1 MVSPVIYPF
10 ISFRK
15 RCSVSNSSGR
25 RYRYGSS
32 FVDQDSGV
40 RFEGHHPLERPD
52 LWKMYLNEAEGK
64 YRSHGFEGTLRRQE
78 LDDGE
83 GVPLFFLGFSPDG
96 EPVAGVRFHGPLE
109 GSHQAFLMEEM
120 AASPEI
126 DDIRAMID
134 KEIRLGALEVKGA
147 WSKGAAVTGVRLI
160 TAITRSATHAMNWLG
175 AEFAIAAVS
184 DTLVAVGTP
193 AGGRVVGTTS
203 VPFPDDRYRTICV
216 SWDRSRSYELCSPP
230 NQQALRREAEELGR
244 GPARLGIGGTEP
256 ASMRTHARRPLVL
269 DVGGRSNREVLRVLR
284 EDPSLH
290 VIDRLAEQREQLA
303 NMIPPPNAAVREE
316 GSRWV
321 YYPWRRAVV
330 RLLAPRSFSTLRLDR
345 NRNKL
350 TRAEQ
355 ARVRSLRIGVVG
367 LSAGHSIAHVIA
379 MEGLAGEIRLAD
391 FDTIELSNLNR
402 IPASVLDLG
411 INKAV
416 VAARRIAEIDPYL
429 RVVVEPEGLRA
440 ENLSE
445 FLDGLDLVIEECD
458 SLDMKFLVREAA
470 RERGIP
476 VFMETSDRGVLDVE
490 RFDLEP
496 DRPIFHGL
504 LGDMDSSKLAGL
516 TQAQKAP
523 FVVRLV
529 GARDASSRGAASL
542 LEVGQTITGWPQLG
556 SEITLGAAT
565 VAAAVRRLGLSG
577 DLPSGRVRFDV
588 EEILSALGPVE
599 VNLEAEADLF
609 APPPEDPP
617 IESTDPI
624 ELIVDA
630 ARRAPSGGNVQPWR
644 FEANDTEV
652 RFFMNPERSSTMD
665 VAHRGTYVGI
675 GAALF
680 NARVR
685 AASLNV
691 LGPVKLF
698 PEGRPSHLI
707 ATMRLGAATDVS
719 IAPLDPY
726 LLARS
731 SNRRIGQPAPI
742 APEVVQSLTRG
753 VEREGA
759 QLHFVTDRAKIDAGA
774 DLLAASDR
782 LRFLLPQVHE
792 EMLSEIRWPGRDSLD
807 EGLDVRTLE
816 MDAGGY
822 AALDL
827 VSRPDVMGHLADWRA
842 GQALGMRMRAS
853 IMTSSALAVVTVPR
867 PEPLWY
873 VRGGGAMER
882 FWLSCEM
889 HGLALQPAS
898 PVFLYA
904 VDESDIQEL
913 SGERYRDEMF
923 GLLERFHDFWG
934 MGDGETAIMVFRIF
948 QAPPPSVH
956 SVRMPLAHVLSR
968 EPRISES
975 TLPISAKK
983 S

>member
-1 MVSPVIYPF
+1 
-10 ISFRK
+10 
-15 RCSVSNSSGR
+15 
-25 RYRYGSS
+25 
-32 FVDQDSGV
+32 VDQDSGV

-52 LWKMYLNEAEGK
+52 LWKIYLNEAEGR
-64 YRSHGFEGTLRRQE
+64 YRSHGFEGTLRRQDLE
-78 LDDGE
+78 DGN
-83 GVPLFFLGFSPDG
+83 GVPLFFLGFNPEG

-109 GSHQAFLMEEM
+109 GSHQFYILEEM
-120 AASPEI
+120 ADSPEI
-126 DDIRAMID
+126 EDIRSLIEG
-134 KEIRLGALEVKGA
+134 EIRLGALEVKGA
-147 WSKGAAVTGVRLI
+147 WSKGATVVGARLI
-160 TAITRSATHAMNWLG
+160 AAISRSVTHAMNWLG
-175 AEFAIAAVS
+175 SEFAIAAVS
-184 DTLVAVGTP
+184 DTLLPVGGPAGAVMVGTC
-193 AGGRVVGTTS
+193 S
-203 VPFPDDRYRTICV
+203 VPYPDERYRTIAV
-216 SWDRSRSYELCSPP
+216 EFHRARTHEIVTPP
-230 NQQALRREAEELGR
+230 HQQALRREAEELLR
-244 GPARLGIGGTEP
+244 GPARLGLSPVEP
-256 ASMRTHARRPLVL
+256 ASTRTRACRPLVL
-269 DVGGRSNREVLRVLR
+269 DVGGRAHREVLRVLR
-284 EDPSLH
+284 EDSSLQ
-290 VIDRLAEQREQLA
+290 VIDRLAEQREQLSQI
-303 NMIPPPNAAVREE
+303 IPPPTSAVTEE

-321 YYPWRRAVV
+321 FYPWRRAVV
-330 RLLAPRSFSTLRLDR
+330 HLLGPRSFTTLRLDR

-350 TRAEQ
+350 TPAEQ
-355 ARVRSLRIGVVG
+355 ARQRSLRIGVVG

-391 FDTIELSNLNR
+391 FDTLELSNLNR

-411 INKAV
+411 VNKAV

-429 RVVVEPEGLRA
+429 RVVVEPEGIRA
-440 ENLSE
+440 ENLGA
-445 FLDGLDLVIEECD
+445 FLDGLDLVVEECD

-470 RERGIP
+470 RERRIP
-476 VFMETSDRGVLDVE
+476 VLMETSDRGVLDVE

-516 TQAQKAP
+516 TPAQKAP

-529 GARDASSRGAASL
+529 GAREASSRGAASL

-565 VAAAVRRLGLSG
+565 VAAAVRRIGLSG
-577 DLPSGRVRFDV
+577 ELPSGRVRFDV

-609 APPPEDPP
+609 ATPPEDPP
-617 IESTDPI
+617 IESDDPI

-698 PEGRPSHLI
+698 PESRSSHHI
-707 ATMRLGAATDVS
+707 ATMQLGSATDVS

-731 SNRRIGQPAPI
+731 TNRRIGQPAPI
-742 APEVVQSLTRG
+742 PTETVQILTRG

-759 QLHFVTDRAKIDAGA
+759 QLHVVTDRVKIDAGA

-782 LRFLLPQVHE
+782 LRFLLPQVHG
-792 EMLSEIRWPGRDSLD
+792 EMLSEIRWPGRDALD
-807 EGLDVRTLE
+807 EGLDIRTLE

-822 AALDL
+822 AALEL
-827 VSRPDVMGHLADWRA
+827 VSRTDVMGHLADWRA

-853 IMTSSALAVVTVPR
+853 VMTSSALAIVTVPR

-889 HGLALQPAS
+889 HGLSLQPAS

-904 VDESDIQEL
+904 VDEFDIQEL

-923 GLLERFHDFWG
+923 ELLERFHDFWG

-968 EPRISES
+968 DSNVSAP
-975 TLPISAKK
+975 TQPISAKK

>member
-1 MVSPVIYPF
+1 VG
-10 ISFRK
+10 
-15 RCSVSNSSGR
+15 NSIGR

-52 LWKMYLNEAEGK
+52 LWKIYLNEAEGK

-78 LDDGE
+78 LEDGHD
-83 GVPLFFLGFSPDG
+83 VPLFFLGFNTEG

-120 AASPEI
+120 ADSPEI
-126 DDIRAMID
+126 EDIQALIER
-134 KEIRLGALEVKGA
+134 EIRLGTIEVKGA

-160 TAITRSATHAMNWLG
+160 AAITRSATHAMNWLG
-175 AEFAIAAVS
+175 TEFAIAAVS
-184 DTLVAVGTP
+184 DTLEEVGTP
-193 AGGRVVGTTS
+193 AGGRKFGTAS
-203 VPFPDDRYRTICV
+203 VPYPDERYRTICV
-216 SWDRSRSYELCSPP
+216 SWERSRSYELCTPP
-230 NQQALRREAEELGR
+230 HQQALRRENEELLR
-244 GPARLGIGGTEP
+244 GPARLGLSSVEP
-256 ASMRTHARRPLVL
+256 ASTRTRACRPLVM
-269 DVGGRSNREVLRVLR
+269 DVGGRAHREVLRVLR
-284 EDPSLH
+284 EDSSLH
-290 VIDRLAEQREQLA
+290 IIDRLAEQREQLGEI
-303 NMIPPPNAAVREE
+303 IPTPSATLLEE

-355 ARVRSLRIGVVG
+355 ARQRSLRIGVVG

-391 FDTIELSNLNR
+391 FDTLELSNLNR

-429 RVVVEPEGLRA
+429 RVVVEPEGIRP
-440 ENLSE
+440 ENLGA

-470 RERGIP
+470 RERRIP
-476 VFMETSDRGVLDVE
+476 VLMETSDRGVLDVE

-504 LGDMDSSKLAGL
+504 LGDMDSSKLSGL
-516 TQAQKAP
+516 SQAQKAP
-523 FVVRLV
+523 FVIRIV
-529 GARDASSRGAASL
+529 GAREASSRGAASL
-542 LEVGQTITGWPQLG
+542 LEVGITITGWPQLG
-556 SEITLGAAT
+556 SEVTLGAAT
-565 VAAAVRRLGLSG
+565 VAAAVRRIGLAG
-577 DLPSGRVRFDV
+577 ELPSGRVRFDV

-609 APPPEDPP
+609 TPAPVDPP
-617 IESTDPI
+617 LDSEDPI
-624 ELIVDA
+624 EMIVDA

-644 FEANDTEV
+644 FEANGREV
-652 RFFMNPERSSTMD
+652 RFFMIPERTSSMD
-665 VAHRGTYVGI
+665 VAHRGSYVGI

-680 NARVR
+680 NARVQ
-685 AASLNV
+685 AASMKV

-698 PEGRPSHLI
+698 PEGRPSHHV
-707 ATMRLGAATDVS
+707 ATMQLGTSGDVG
-719 IAPLDPY
+719 IAPLVTY
-726 LLARS
+726 LHSRAT
-731 SNRRIGQPAPI
+731 NRRMGQPAPVS
-742 APEVVQSLTRG
+742 AEVVASLTRG

-759 QLHFVTDRAKIDAGA
+759 RLRFVTERTLIDSGA

-782 LRFLLPQVHE
+782 LRFLLPAVHR
-792 EMLSEIRWPGRDSLD
+792 EMLSEVKWPGRDSLD

-816 MDAGGY
+816 MDPGGY

-827 VSRPDVMGHLADWRA
+827 LSRPDVMGHLADWRA
-842 GQALGMRMRAS
+842 GQALGMRMKAS

-867 PEPLWY
+867 ADPMWY
-873 VRGGGAMER
+873 VRGGAAMER
-882 FWLSCEM
+882 FWLNCEM
-889 HGLALQPAS
+889 HGLAVQPSS

-904 VDESDIQEL
+904 VDESDLVKL
-913 SGERYRDEMF
+913 SGERYFDEMYQLF
-923 GLLERFHDFWG
+923 DRFNEFWG
-934 MGDGETAIMVFRIF
+934 LGYGETAVMVFRVF
-948 QAPPPSVH
+948 QAPAPSVH
-956 SVRMPLAHVLSR
+956 SVRLPLAHVLSR
-968 EPRISES
+968 EPDSVGPTVPLTVEN
-975 TLPISAKK
+975 
-983 S
+983 

>member
-1 MVSPVIYPF
+1 VS
-10 ISFRK
+10 S
-15 RCSVSNSSGR
+15 SNSR

-78 LDDGE
+78 LEDGE
-83 GVPLFFLGFSPDG
+83 GVPLFFVGFTPEG
-96 EPVAGVRFHGPLE
+96 EPVVGVRFHGPLE
-109 GSHQAFLMEEM
+109 GSHQAFLIEEM

-126 DDIRAMID
+126 DDIRALID

-147 WSKGAAVTGVRLI
+147 WSKGTAVTGVRLVA
-160 TAITRSATHAMNWLG
+160 AISRSVTHAMNWLG

-184 DTLVAVGTP
+184 DTLVAVGSP
-193 AGGRVVGTTS
+193 AGGRMVGTAW
-203 VPFPDDRYRTICV
+203 VPFPDDRYRTVCV
-216 SWDRSRSYELCSPP
+216 SWERSRTYELSTPP

-244 GPARLGIGGTEP
+244 GPARLGIGGVEP
-256 ASMRTHARRPLVL
+256 ASTRTHARRPLVL
-269 DVGGRSNREVLRVLR
+269 DVGGRSHREVLRVLR

-290 VIDRLAEQREQLA
+290 VIDRLAEQMEQLGT
-303 NMIPPPNAAVREE
+303 MIPPPNAALSDE

-379 MEGLAGEIRLAD
+379 MEGLAGELRLAD

-402 IPASVLDLG
+402 IPAGVLDLG

-440 ENLSE
+440 DNLAE
-445 FLDGLDLVIEECD
+445 FLEGLDLVIEECD

-470 RERGIP
+470 RERRIP
-476 VFMETSDRGVLDVE
+476 VLMETSDRGVLDVE

-516 TQAQKAP
+516 TPAQKAP

-529 GARDASSRGAASL
+529 GAREASSRGAASL

-565 VAAAVRRLGLSG
+565 VAAAVRRIGLSG
-577 DLPSGRVRFDV
+577 ELPSGRVRFDV

-609 APPPEDPP
+609 ATPPEDPP
-617 IESTDPI
+617 IESDDPI

-698 PEGRPSHLI
+698 PESRSSHHI
-707 ATMRLGAATDVS
+707 ATMQLGSATDVS

-731 SNRRIGQPAPI
+731 TNRRIGQPAPI
-742 APEVVQSLTRG
+742 PTETVQILTRG

-759 QLHFVTDRAKIDAGA
+759 QLHVVTDRVKIDAGA

-782 LRFLLPQVHE
+782 LRFLLPQVHG
-792 EMLSEIRWPGRDSLD
+792 EMLSEIRWPGRDALD
-807 EGLDVRTLE
+807 EGLDIRTLE

-822 AALDL
+822 AALEL
-827 VSRPDVMGHLADWRA
+827 VSRTDVMGHLADWRA

-853 IMTSSALAVVTVPR
+853 VMTSSALAIVTVPR

-889 HGLALQPAS
+889 HGLSLQPAS

-904 VDESDIQEL
+904 VDEFDIQEL

-923 GLLERFHDFWG
+923 ELLERFHDFWG

-968 EPRISES
+968 DSNVSAP
-975 TLPISAKK
+975 TQPISAKK

>member
-1 MVSPVIYPF
+1 
-10 ISFRK
+10 
-15 RCSVSNSSGR
+15 
-25 RYRYGSS
+25 
-32 FVDQDSGV
+32 
-40 RFEGHHPLERPD
+40 
-52 LWKMYLNEAEGK
+52 
-64 YRSHGFEGTLRRQE
+64 
-78 LDDGE
+78 
-83 GVPLFFLGFSPDG
+83 
-96 EPVAGVRFHGPLE
+96 
-109 GSHQAFLMEEM
+109 
-120 AASPEI
+120 
-126 DDIRAMID
+126 
-134 KEIRLGALEVKGA
+134 
-147 WSKGAAVTGVRLI
+147 
-160 TAITRSATHAMNWLG
+160 
-175 AEFAIAAVS
+175 
-184 DTLVAVGTP
+184 
-193 AGGRVVGTTS
+193 
-203 VPFPDDRYRTICV
+203 
-216 SWDRSRSYELCSPP
+216 
-230 NQQALRREAEELGR
+230 
-244 GPARLGIGGTEP
+244 
-256 ASMRTHARRPLVL
+256 VL
-269 DVGGRSNREVLRVLR
+269 
-284 EDPSLH
+284 
-290 VIDRLAEQREQLA
+290 
-303 NMIPPPNAAVREE
+303 
-316 GSRWV
+316 
-321 YYPWRRAVV
+321 
-330 RLLAPRSFSTLRLDR
+330 
-345 NRNKL
+345 
-350 TRAEQ
+350 
-355 ARVRSLRIGVVG
+355 
-367 LSAGHSIAHVIA
+367 
-379 MEGLAGEIRLAD
+379 
-391 FDTIELSNLNR
+391 
-402 IPASVLDLG
+402 
-411 INKAV
+411 
-416 VAARRIAEIDPYL
+416 
-429 RVVVEPEGLRA
+429 
-440 ENLSE
+440 
-445 FLDGLDLVIEECD
+445 
-458 SLDMKFLVREAA
+458 
-470 RERGIP
+470 
-476 VFMETSDRGVLDVE
+476 METSDRGVLDVE

-516 TQAQKAP
+516 TPAQKAP

-529 GARDASSRGAASL
+529 GAREASSRGAASL

-565 VAAAVRRLGLSG
+565 VAAAVRRIGLSG
-577 DLPSGRVRFDV
+577 ELPSGRVRFDV

-609 APPPEDPP
+609 ATPPEDPP
-617 IESTDPI
+617 IESDDPI

-698 PEGRPSHLI
+698 PESRSSHHI
-707 ATMRLGAATDVS
+707 ATMQLGSATDVS

-731 SNRRIGQPAPI
+731 TNRRIGQPAPI
-742 APEVVQSLTRG
+742 PTETVQILTRG

-759 QLHFVTDRAKIDAGA
+759 QLHVVTDRVKIDAGA

-782 LRFLLPQVHE
+782 LRFLLPQVHG
-792 EMLSEIRWPGRDSLD
+792 EMLSEIRWPGRDALD
-807 EGLDVRTLE
+807 EGLDIRTLE

-822 AALDL
+822 AALEL
-827 VSRPDVMGHLADWRA
+827 VSRTDVMGHLADWRA

-853 IMTSSALAVVTVPR
+853 VMTSSALAIVTVPR

-889 HGLALQPAS
+889 HGLSLQPAS

-904 VDESDIQEL
+904 VDEFDIQEL

-923 GLLERFHDFWG
+923 ELLERFHDFWG

-968 EPRISES
+968 DSNVSAP
-975 TLPISAKK
+975 TQPISAKK

>member
-1 MVSPVIYPF
+1 
-10 ISFRK
+10 
-15 RCSVSNSSGR
+15 
-25 RYRYGSS
+25 
-32 FVDQDSGV
+32 
-40 RFEGHHPLERPD
+40 
-52 LWKMYLNEAEGK
+52 MYLNEAEGK

-78 LDDGE
+78 LEDGE
-83 GVPLFFLGFSPDG
+83 GVPLFFVGFTPEG
-96 EPVAGVRFHGPLE
+96 EPVVGVRFHGPLE
-109 GSHQAFLMEEM
+109 GSHQAFLIEEM

-126 DDIRAMID
+126 DDIRALID

-147 WSKGAAVTGVRLI
+147 WSKGTAVTGVRLVA
-160 TAITRSATHAMNWLG
+160 AISRSVTHAMNWLG

-184 DTLVAVGTP
+184 DTLVAVGSP
-193 AGGRVVGTTS
+193 AGGRMVGTAW
-203 VPFPDDRYRTICV
+203 VPFPDDRYRTVCV
-216 SWDRSRSYELCSPP
+216 SWERSRTYELSTPP

-244 GPARLGIGGTEP
+244 GPARLGIGGVEP
-256 ASMRTHARRPLVL
+256 ASTRTHARRPLVL
-269 DVGGRSNREVLRVLR
+269 DVGGRSHREVLRVLR

-290 VIDRLAEQREQLA
+290 VIDRLAEQMEQLGT
-303 NMIPPPNAAVREE
+303 MIPPPNAALSDE

-379 MEGLAGEIRLAD
+379 MEGLAGELRLAD

-402 IPASVLDLG
+402 IPAGVLDLG

-440 ENLSE
+440 DNLAE
-445 FLDGLDLVIEECD
+445 FLEGLDLVIEECD

-470 RERGIP
+470 RERRIP
-476 VFMETSDRGVLDVE
+476 VLMETSDRGVLDVE

-516 TQAQKAP
+516 TPAQKAP

-529 GARDASSRGAASL
+529 GAREASSRGAASL

-565 VAAAVRRLGLSG
+565 VAAAVRRIGLSG
-577 DLPSGRVRFDV
+577 ELPSGRVRFDV

-609 APPPEDPP
+609 ATPPEDPP
-617 IESTDPI
+617 IESDDPI

-698 PEGRPSHLI
+698 PESRSSHHI
-707 ATMRLGAATDVS
+707 ATMQLGSATDVS

-731 SNRRIGQPAPI
+731 TNRRIGQPAPI
-742 APEVVQSLTRG
+742 PTETVQILTRG

-759 QLHFVTDRAKIDAGA
+759 QLHVVTDRVKIDAGA

-782 LRFLLPQVHE
+782 LRFLLPQVHG
-792 EMLSEIRWPGRDSLD
+792 EMLSEIRWPGRDALD
-807 EGLDVRTLE
+807 EGLDIRTLE

-822 AALDL
+822 AALEL
-827 VSRPDVMGHLADWRA
+827 VSRTDVMGHLADWRA

-853 IMTSSALAVVTVPR
+853 VMTSSALAIVTVPR

-889 HGLALQPAS
+889 HGLSLQPAS

-904 VDESDIQEL
+904 VDEFDIQEL

-923 GLLERFHDFWG
+923 ELLERFHDFWG

-968 EPRISES
+968 DSNVSAP
-975 TLPISAKK
+975 TQPISAKK

>member
-1 MVSPVIYPF
+1 VS
-10 ISFRK
+10 S
-15 RCSVSNSSGR
+15 SNSR

-78 LDDGE
+78 LEDGE
-83 GVPLFFLGFSPDG
+83 GVPLFFVGFTPEG
-96 EPVAGVRFHGPLE
+96 EPVVGVRFHGPLE
-109 GSHQAFLMEEM
+109 GSHQAFLIEEM

-126 DDIRAMID
+126 DDIRALID

-147 WSKGAAVTGVRLI
+147 WSKGTAVTGVRLVA
-160 TAITRSATHAMNWLG
+160 AISRSVTHAMNWLG

-184 DTLVAVGTP
+184 DTLVAVGSP
-193 AGGRVVGTTS
+193 AGGRMVGTAW
-203 VPFPDDRYRTICV
+203 VPFPDDRYRTVCV
-216 SWDRSRSYELCSPP
+216 SWERSRTYELSTPP

-244 GPARLGIGGTEP
+244 GPARLGIGGVEP
-256 ASMRTHARRPLVL
+256 ASTRTHARRPLVL
-269 DVGGRSNREVLRVLR
+269 DVVGRSHREVLRVLR

-290 VIDRLAEQREQLA
+290 VIDRLAEQMEQLGT
-303 NMIPPPNAAVREE
+303 MIPPPNAALSDE

-379 MEGLAGEIRLAD
+379 MEGLAGELRLAD

-402 IPASVLDLG
+402 IPAGVLDLG

-440 ENLSE
+440 DNLAE
-445 FLDGLDLVIEECD
+445 FLEGLDLVIEECD

-470 RERGIP
+470 RERRIP
-476 VFMETSDRGVLDVE
+476 VLMETSDRGVLDVE

-516 TQAQKAP
+516 TPAQKAP

-529 GARDASSRGAASL
+529 GAREASSRGAASL

-565 VAAAVRRLGLSG
+565 VAAAVRRIGLSG
-577 DLPSGRVRFDV
+577 ELPSGRVRFDV

-609 APPPEDPP
+609 ATPPEDPP
-617 IESTDPI
+617 IESDDPI

-698 PEGRPSHLI
+698 PESRSSHHI
-707 ATMRLGAATDVS
+707 ATMQLGSATDVS

-731 SNRRIGQPAPI
+731 TNRRIGQPAPI
-742 APEVVQSLTRG
+742 PTETVQILTRG

-759 QLHFVTDRAKIDAGA
+759 QLHVVTDRVKIDAGA

-782 LRFLLPQVHE
+782 LRFLLPQVHG
-792 EMLSEIRWPGRDSLD
+792 EMLSEIRWPGRDALD
-807 EGLDVRTLE
+807 EGLDIRTLE

-822 AALDL
+822 AALEL
-827 VSRPDVMGHLADWRA
+827 VSRTDVMGHLADWRA

-853 IMTSSALAVVTVPR
+853 VMTSSALAIVTVPR

-889 HGLALQPAS
+889 HGLSLQPAS

-904 VDESDIQEL
+904 VDEFDIQEL

-923 GLLERFHDFWG
+923 ELLERFHDFWG

-968 EPRISES
+968 DSNVSAP
-975 TLPISAKK
+975 TQPISAKK

>member
-1 MVSPVIYPF
+1 VAPVE
-10 ISFRK
+10 K
-15 RCSVSNSSGR
+15 RCVVSNPSGR

-40 RFEGHHPLERPD
+40 RFEGHHPLDRPD
-52 LWKMYLNEAEGK
+52 LWKIYLNEAEGK
-64 YRSHGFEGTLRRQE
+64 YRTHGFEGTLRRQE
-78 LDDGE
+78 LEDGQ
-83 GVPLFFLGFSPDG
+83 GVPLFFVGFSPEG
-96 EPVAGVRFHGPLE
+96 EPVVGVRFHGPLE
-109 GSHQAFLMEEM
+109 GSHEAFLMEEM

-126 DDIRAMID
+126 DDIRSLID
-134 KEIRLGALEVKGA
+134 DEVRLGVIEVKGA
-147 WSKGAAVTGVRLI
+147 WSKGVPATGVRLI
-160 TAITRSATHAMNWLG
+160 TAINRSVTHAMNWLG
-175 AEFAIAAVS
+175 AEFAIAAIS
-184 DTLVAVGTP
+184 DTLVEVARP
-193 AGGRVVGTTS
+193 AGGRVVGSAS
-203 VPFPDDRYRTICV
+203 VPYPDERYRTICA
-216 SWDRSRSYELCSPP
+216 SWERSRSYGLCTPP
-230 NQQALRREAEELGR
+230 NQQALRREAEELSR
-244 GPARLGIGGTEP
+244 GPARLDVSAQERASTRTE
-256 ASMRTHARRPLVL
+256 ARRPLVL
-269 DVGGRSNREVLRVLR
+269 DVGGRSHREVLRVLR

-290 VIDRLAEQREQLA
+290 VIDRFAEQSAQLGE
-303 NMIPPPNAAVREE
+303 MVPPPNDALKDE

-321 YYPWRRAVV
+321 YYPWRRSVV

-350 TRAEQ
+350 TRSEQ
-355 ARVRSLRIGVVG
+355 ARVRALRIGVVG
-367 LSAGHSIAHVIA
+367 LSAGNSIAHVIA
-379 MEGLAGEIRLAD
+379 MEGLAGELRLAD
-391 FDTIELSNLNR
+391 FDTVELSNLNR

-440 ENLSE
+440 DNLAQ
-445 FLDGLDLVIEECD
+445 FLEGLDLVIEECD

-470 RERGIP
+470 RERRIP

-516 TQAQKAP
+516 SQAQKAP
-523 FVVRLV
+523 FVIRLV
-529 GARDASSRGAASL
+529 GAREGSSRGAASL

-556 SEITLGAAT
+556 SEVTLGAAT
-565 VAAAVRRLGLSG
+565 VAAAVRRLGLAG

-599 VNLEAEADLF
+599 VNLEAEADMF
-609 APPPEDPP
+609 SPPPEDPP
-617 IESTDPI
+617 VESTDPI

-644 FEANDTEV
+644 FEASDKEV
-652 RFFMNPERSSTMD
+652 RFFMNPDRTSTMD
-665 VAHRGTYVGI
+665 VAYRATYVGI

-685 AASLNV
+685 AASLKV

-698 PEGRPSHLI
+698 PEGRPSHHI
-707 ATMRLGAATDVS
+707 ASVQLGRGTDVS

-726 LLARS
+726 LLTRS
-731 SNRRIGQPAPI
+731 SNRRIGQPVLI
-742 APEVVQSLTRG
+742 APELVQSLTRG

-759 QLHFVTDRAKIDAGA
+759 QLHVVTDRGKIDAGA
-774 DLLAASDR
+774 DILAASDR
-782 LRFLLPQVHE
+782 LRFLLPQIHQ
-792 EMLSEIRWPGRDSLD
+792 EMLGEIRWPGRDSLD

-816 MDAGGY
+816 MDAGGV
-822 AALDL
+822 AAHAQ
-827 VSRPDVMGHLADWRA
+827 VSRPDVMAHLADWRA
-842 GQALGMRMRAS
+842 GQALGLRMRAS
-853 IMTSSALAVVTVPR
+853 VLTSSALAVITVPR

-889 HGLALQPAS
+889 HGLSLQPAS

-904 VDESDIQEL
+904 VDDADIQEL

-923 GLLERFHDFWG
+923 GLFERFHDFWG

-956 SVRMPLAHVLSR
+956 SVRLPLAHVLSR
-968 EPRISES
+968 EPQ
-975 TLPISAKK
+975 ISAPIESSSSKQ
-983 S
+983 

>member
-1 MVSPVIYPF
+1 VAPVE
-10 ISFRK
+10 K
-15 RCSVSNSSGR
+15 RCVVSNPSGR

-40 RFEGHHPLERPD
+40 RFEGHHPLDRPD
-52 LWKMYLNEAEGK
+52 LWKIYLNEAEGK
-64 YRSHGFEGTLRRQE
+64 YRTHGFEGTLRRQE
-78 LDDGE
+78 LEDGQ
-83 GVPLFFLGFSPDG
+83 GVPLFFVGFSPEG
-96 EPVAGVRFHGPLE
+96 EPVVGVRFHGPLE
-109 GSHQAFLMEEM
+109 GSHEAFLMEEM

-126 DDIRAMID
+126 DDIRSLID
-134 KEIRLGALEVKGA
+134 DEVRLGVIEVKGA
-147 WSKGAAVTGVRLI
+147 WSKGVPATGVRLI
-160 TAITRSATHAMNWLG
+160 TAINRSVTHAMNWLG
-175 AEFAIAAVS
+175 AEFAIAAIS
-184 DTLVAVGTP
+184 DTLVEVARP
-193 AGGRVVGTTS
+193 AGGRVVGSAS
-203 VPFPDDRYRTICV
+203 VPYPDERYRTICA
-216 SWDRSRSYELCSPP
+216 SWERSRSYGLCTPP
-230 NQQALRREAEELGR
+230 NQQALRREAEELSR
-244 GPARLGIGGTEP
+244 GPARLDVSAQERASTRTE
-256 ASMRTHARRPLVL
+256 ARRPLVL
-269 DVGGRSNREVLRVLR
+269 DVGGRSHREVLRVLR

-290 VIDRLAEQREQLA
+290 VIDRFAEQSAQLGE
-303 NMIPPPNAAVREE
+303 MVPPPNDALKDE

-321 YYPWRRAVV
+321 YYPWRRSVV

-350 TRAEQ
+350 TRSEQ
-355 ARVRSLRIGVVG
+355 ARVRALRIGVVG
-367 LSAGHSIAHVIA
+367 LSAGNSIAHVIA
-379 MEGLAGEIRLAD
+379 MEGLAGELRLAD
-391 FDTIELSNLNR
+391 FDTVELSNLNR

-440 ENLSE
+440 DNLAQ
-445 FLDGLDLVIEECD
+445 FLEGLDLVIEECD

-470 RERGIP
+470 RERRIP

-516 TQAQKAP
+516 SQAQKAP
-523 FVVRLV
+523 FVIRLV
-529 GARDASSRGAASL
+529 GAREGSSRGAASL

-556 SEITLGAAT
+556 SEVTLGAAT
-565 VAAAVRRLGLSG
+565 VAAAVRRLGLAG

-599 VNLEAEADLF
+599 VNLEAEADMF
-609 APPPEDPP
+609 SPPPEDPP
-617 IESTDPI
+617 VESTDPI

-644 FEANDTEV
+644 FEASDKEV
-652 RFFMNPERSSTMD
+652 RFFMNPDRTSTMD
-665 VAHRGTYVGI
+665 VAYRATYVGI

-685 AASLNV
+685 AASLKV

-698 PEGRPSHLI
+698 PEGRPSHHI
-707 ATMRLGAATDVS
+707 ASVQLGRGTDVS

-726 LLARS
+726 LLTRS
-731 SNRRIGQPAPI
+731 SNRRIGQPVLI
-742 APEVVQSLTRG
+742 APELVQSLTRG

-759 QLHFVTDRAKIDAGA
+759 QLHVVTDRGKIDAGA
-774 DLLAASDR
+774 DILAASDR
-782 LRFLLPQVHE
+782 LRFLLPQIHQ
-792 EMLSEIRWPGRDSLD
+792 EMLGEIRWPGRDSLD

-816 MDAGGY
+816 MDAGGF

-827 VSRPDVMGHLADWRA
+827 VSRPDVMAHLADWRA
-842 GQALGMRMRAS
+842 GQALGLRMRAS
-853 IMTSSALAVVTVPR
+853 VLTSSALAVITVPR

-889 HGLALQPAS
+889 HGLSLQPAS

-904 VDESDIQEL
+904 VDDADIQEL

-923 GLLERFHDFWG
+923 GLFERFHDFWG

-956 SVRMPLAHVLSR
+956 SVRLPLAHVLSR
-968 EPRISES
+968 EPQ
-975 TLPISAKK
+975 ISAPIESSSSKQ
-983 S
+983 